1 MPDTA
6 YRDLTADEIRVYQEE
21 GAALVP
27 QCVDPVWIERMTNA
41 IDRQLASPSV
51 WVHDTNPG
59 GNQERFL
66 HDRYLWPTDPDF
78 REFAFDSGVGEL
90 AAQAMGSST
99 ARIYFDHVFVK
110 EPNTPEEFFW
120 HQDLPYWPFKGKQ
133 ICSVWLSLTDADLDS
148 SGLEFVR
155 GSHNWNKWFKTGVA
169 GRRGRHQPG

>member
-66 HDRYLWPTDPDF
+66 HDRYLWPTDTDF

-90 AAQAMGSST
+90 AAQAMGSKHRAHLFRPRVRQGT
-99 ARIYFDHVFVK
+99 EYAGRVLLAPGPAVLAV
-110 EPNTPEEFFW
+110 
-120 HQDLPYWPFKGKQ
+120 QGG
-133 ICSVWLSLTDADLDS
+133 ADL
-148 SGLEFVR
+148 L
-155 GSHNWNKWFKTGVA
+155 GVA
-169 GRRGRHQPG
+169 VPD